1 MEKFRRPR
9 LADRLRKTTLFFGRR
24 CSCLRFFIDGGE
36 IEFEKQQKGA
46 VCCLDIRTSGIFSQA
61 ISGVAGAA
69 GRSGARGGRRQY
81 GRAAG
86 RFAVY
91 PVSFEKSMFSPR
103 NFAAVIQLRRVL
115 REEKYDMISVHTS
128 LAAFFTRLAVMTC
141 GKQRPIVM
149 NTVHGYLFDRDTPPL
164 KREIL
169 LAAERM
175 TAPVTDWLLTMNRQD
190 ERIARQYRL
199 GRHIV
204 QTDGMG
210 IDLARFSRPSAPERT
225 WLRRQLSLRDDQLV
239 LVYAAEFSGRKHQS
253 MLIEAMAELPERV
266 VLLLPGRGAAL
277 DKCKAL
283 ADRLG
288 VRERVRFPGFVSNI
302 EDYYRASDVCVSS
315 SRSEGLP
322 FNVMEAMACGLPAV
336 LTNVKGHEDLVRP
349 GENGELYPYDD
360 RQAFCRAVRVVSE
373 PAGTPP

>member
-1 MEKFRRPR
+1 
-9 LADRLRKTTLFFGRR
+9 
-24 CSCLRFFIDGGE
+24 
-36 IEFEKQQKGA
+36 
-46 VCCLDIRTSGIFSQA
+46 
-61 ISGVAGAA
+61 
-69 GRSGARGGRRQY
+69 
-81 GRAAG
+81 
-86 RFAVY
+86 
-91 PVSFEKSMFSPR
+91 
-103 NFAAVIQLRRVL
+103 
-115 REEKYDMISVHTS
+115 
-128 LAAFFTRLAVMTC
+128 
-141 GKQRPIVM
+141 
-149 NTVHGYLFDRDTPPL
+149 
-164 KREIL
+164 
-169 LAAERM
+169 
-175 TAPVTDWLLTMNRQD
+175 MNRQD

-204 QTDGMG
+204 PTDGMG

-336 LTNVKGHEDLVRP
+336 LTNVKGHEDLVCP

-373 PAGTPP
+373 PAVRRMMSEKAEKSVRKYGLDTVFPALTTLYYDALTGKTGRAASEEEN

>member
-1 MEKFRRPR
+1 
-9 LADRLRKTTLFFGRR
+9 
-24 CSCLRFFIDGGE
+24 
-36 IEFEKQQKGA
+36 
-46 VCCLDIRTSGIFSQA
+46 
-61 ISGVAGAA
+61 
-69 GRSGARGGRRQY
+69 
-81 GRAAG
+81 
-86 RFAVY
+86 
-91 PVSFEKSMFSPR
+91 
-103 NFAAVIQLRRVL
+103 
-115 REEKYDMISVHTS
+115 
-128 LAAFFTRLAVMTC
+128 
-141 GKQRPIVM
+141 
-149 NTVHGYLFDRDTPPL
+149 
-164 KREIL
+164 
-169 LAAERM
+169 
-175 TAPVTDWLLTMNRQD
+175 
-190 ERIARQYRL
+190 
-199 GRHIV
+199 
-204 QTDGMG
+204 MG

-360 RQAFCRAVRVVSE
+360 RQAFCRAVRVAGELAVRRMMSE
-373 PAGTPP
+373 KAEKSVQKYGLDTVFPALTTLYYDALTGKTGRAASEEEN

>member
-1 MEKFRRPR
+1 
-9 LADRLRKTTLFFGRR
+9 
-24 CSCLRFFIDGGE
+24 
-36 IEFEKQQKGA
+36 
-46 VCCLDIRTSGIFSQA
+46 
-61 ISGVAGAA
+61 
-69 GRSGARGGRRQY
+69 
-81 GRAAG
+81 
-86 RFAVY
+86 
-91 PVSFEKSMFSPR
+91 
-103 NFAAVIQLRRVL
+103 
-115 REEKYDMISVHTS
+115 
-128 LAAFFTRLAVMTC
+128 
-141 GKQRPIVM
+141 M
-149 NTVHGYLFDRDTPPL
+149 NTAHGYLFDRDTPPL

-204 QTDGMG
+204 PTDGMG
-210 IDLARFSRPSAPERT
+210 IDLARFRRPSAPERT

-336 LTNVKGHEDLVRP
+336 LTNVKGHEDLIRP

-373 PAGTPP
+373 PAVRRMMSEKAEKSVRKYGLDTVFPALTTLYYDALTGKTGRAASEEEN

>member
-1 MEKFRRPR
+1 MLYVASTFGH
-9 LADRLRKTTLFFGRR
+9 LASFHKPYLAWLA
-24 CSCLRFFIDGGE
+24 
-36 IEFEKQQKGA
+36 QQ
-46 VCCLDIRTSGIFSQA
+46 
-61 ISGVAGAA
+61 GAA
-69 GRSGARGGRRQY
+69 VHA
-81 GRAAG
+81 AAG
-86 RFAVY
+86 CSTAELPGVSRY
-91 PVSFEKSMFSPR
+91 IPVSFEKSMFSPR

-149 NTVHGYLFDRDTPPL
+149 NTAHGYLFDRDTPPL

-204 QTDGMG
+204 PTDGMG

-360 RQAFCRAVRVVSE
+360 RQAFCRAVRVAGE
-373 PAGTPP
+373 PAVRRMMSEKAEKSVQKYGLDTVFPALTTLYYDALTGKTGRAASEEEN